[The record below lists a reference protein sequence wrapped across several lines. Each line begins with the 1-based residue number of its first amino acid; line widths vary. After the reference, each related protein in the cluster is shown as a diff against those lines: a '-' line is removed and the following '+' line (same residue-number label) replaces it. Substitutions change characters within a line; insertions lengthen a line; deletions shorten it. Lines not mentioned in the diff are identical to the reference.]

1 MTMKLVTSNKFK
13 LAEFKRF
20 GLELKIAEGLDLEE
34 VDGTPLEVVT
44 YKALAAGEDNMVEDT
59 ILIIDGVEVV
69 DIRERIAELNDL
81 IGKDA
86 IWKVSIA
93 CVVGDELHTCSA
105 EIKGYINVPLTNP
118 DDCFG
123 FDAFFFPKIN
133 NSKGYSLHQLEMAGK
148 KDDFSAR
155 KNCIT
160 DFLKHDNN
168 FESKLINS
176 IPKWKGGYQN
186 ISH

>member
-1 MTMKLVTSNKFK
+1 MKLVTSNKFK

-20 GLELKIAEGLDLEE
+20 GLKLEIAEGLDLEE
-34 VDGTPLEVVT
+34 VDGTPLEVIT
-44 YKALAAGEDNMVEDT
+44 YKALAAGEGNMVEDT

-93 CVVGDELHTCSA
+93 CVVGDNLYTCSA
-105 EIKGYINVPLTNP
+105 EIYGYINVPLTNP

-123 FDAFFFPKIN
+123 FDAVFFPTKN
-133 NSKGYSLHQLEMAGK
+133 NTKGYSLHQLEIAGK
-148 KDDFSAR
+148 KDDYSAR

-160 DFLKHDNN
+160 DFMNHSGKYVKRKIKD
-168 FESKLINS
+168 
-176 IPKWKGGYQN
+176 IPKWNGKYQN
-186 ISH
+186 ITH